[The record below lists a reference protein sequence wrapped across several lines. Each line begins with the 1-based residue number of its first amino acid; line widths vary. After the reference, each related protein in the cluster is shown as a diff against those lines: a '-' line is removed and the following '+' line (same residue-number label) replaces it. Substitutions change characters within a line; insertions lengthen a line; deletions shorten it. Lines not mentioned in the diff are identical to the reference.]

1 MRKLTILVEAFALAA
16 IIVTAITI
24 NPQWTQTMA
33 VAVQAAEP
41 PQESAMGKI
50 IAFAQAAGT
59 VAVLTI
65 HPQSAKP
72 WSQMILS
79 VVLKDVC
86 CQGPAHCIDPS
97 YFTGVSVTDA
107 IGSWPHPK
115 SSSSCQVT
123 RVPEDVLRGN

>member
-1 MRKLTILVEAFALAA
+1 MRKLTVLVEAFALAA

-33 VAVQAAEP
+33 VAVQAADP

-72 WSQMILS
+72 MILS

-86 CQGPAHCIDPS
+86 CQGPAQCIDPS

-115 SSSSCQVT
+115 SSSSRQVT